1 MRQPRRPLPRAP
13 TRGRSARRWTL
24 GETAPGWFRRVWE
37 ERSREVPKPLDP
49 DMSRIRR
56 IAYL

>member
-1 MRQPRRPLPRAP
+1 MRQPRQAQRAP
-13 TRGRSARRWTL
+13 TRRRSTRRWTL
-24 GETAPGWFRRVWE
+24 GETAPGWFRRVWQ
-37 ERSREVPKPLDP
+37 ERSREVPKPLDA